1 MRAGVILK
9 EIGYFPAILSRA
21 DGNEHNMKW
30 LEICVYTTDAGLDA
44 VTFAFSNA
52 GLDQVSIEESHERAM
67 AFLNERVVYWDYAD
81 ADKVGV
87 DEPCVKAYVA
97 DVPESQAVV
106 EDVKHGIAQLRETD
120 LGYDAGSLSVVINR
134 MDDAD
139 WENNWKAYYKPL
151 KIGKR
156 LYVLPCWIEEP
167 APDNRV
173 TLKLDPGVAFGTGE
187 HHTTRMCLEL
197 LETVVKPG
205 DDMLDLGCGSGI
217 LSVASLLL
225 GAKHAVAVDID
236 PVAEHVALENA
247 AMNGVNPAQYD
258 VLIGDVL
265 SDEKLQATIQ
275 CGYGVV
281 AANIVAG
288 VIIALAPFAKT
299 CCKKDAPFIVS
310 GIIDE
315 REDEVKQA
323 LIRAG
328 FAIEEILRSEGWVA
342 MLLRA

>member
-1 MRAGVILK
+1 MITASNS
-9 EIGYFPAILSRA
+9 FPAPSQ
-21 DGNEHNMKW
+21 
-30 LEICVYTTDAGLDA
+30 
-44 VTFAFSNA
+44 S
-52 GLDQVSIEESHERAM
+52 ES
-67 AFLNERVVYWDYAD
+67 
-81 ADKVGV
+81 
-87 DEPCVKAYVA
+87 
-97 DVPESQAVV
+97 
-106 EDVKHGIAQLRETD
+106 
-120 LGYDAGSLSVVINR
+120 
-134 MDDAD
+134 
-139 WENNWKAYYKPL
+139 
-151 KIGKR
+151 
-156 LYVLPCWIEEP
+156 

-217 LSVASLLL
+217 LSVASVLL

-247 AMNGVNPAQYD
+247 AMNGVETAQYD
-258 VLIGDVL
+258 VLIGDLL
-265 SDEKLQATIQ
+265 SDEALQNRIRK
-275 CGYGVV
+275 GYDVV

-288 VIIALAPFAKT
+288 VIIAIAPFAKT
-299 CCKKDAPFIVS
+299 CCKPGAPFIVS

-328 FAIEEILRSEGWVA
+328 FTIEEILRSEGWVA

>member
-1 MRAGVILK
+1 MASEIFRVFPTRTDRK
-9 EIGYFPAILSRA
+9 E
-21 DGNEHNMKW
+21 HTMKW
-30 LEICVYTTDAGLDA
+30 LEICVYTTDAGMDA
-44 VTFAFSNA
+44 VIFAFSNA

-81 ADKVGV
+81 AEKVGV

-97 DVPESQAVV
+97 DVPESVAVL
-106 EDVKHGIAQLRETD
+106 ENVKRGIAQLRATD
-120 LGYDAGSLSVVINR
+120 LGYDAGTLQIVVNR

-139 WENNWKAYYKPL
+139 WENNWKAYYKPIE
-151 KIGKR
+151 IGKR
-156 LYVLPCWIEEP
+156 LYVLPCWIEET

-217 LSVASLLL
+217 LSVASVLL

-247 AMNGVNPAQYD
+247 AMNGVSPAQYD
-258 VLIGDVL
+258 VRIGDLL
-265 SDEKLQATIQ
+265 SDEALQNRIRK
-275 CGYGVV
+275 GYDVV

-288 VIIALAPFAKT
+288 VIIAIAPFAKT
-299 CCKKDAPFIVS
+299 CCKPGAPFIVS

-323 LIRAG
+323 LVRAG
-328 FAIEEILRSEGWVA
+328 FTVEDILRSEGWVA

>member
-1 MRAGVILK
+1 
-9 EIGYFPAILSRA
+9 
-21 DGNEHNMKW
+21 MKW

-97 DVPESQAVV
+97 DVPENAAVV
-106 EDVKHGIAQLRETD
+106 EDVKRQIAQLRETE
-120 LGYDAGSLSVVINR
+120 LGYDAGSLCVVVNR

-151 KIGKR
+151 KIGNR
-156 LYVLPCWIEEP
+156 LYVLPCWIEES
-167 APDNRV
+167 APDARV

-217 LSVASLLL
+217 LSVASVLL
-225 GAKHAVAVDID
+225 GAAYAVAVDID

-247 AMNGVNPAQYD
+247 AMNGVVPAQYD
-258 VLIGDVL
+258 VLIGDL
-265 SDEKLQATIQ
+265 LTNEALQNRIRR
-275 CGYGVV
+275 GYDVV

-299 CCKKDAPFIVS
+299 CCKKGAPFIVS

-315 REDEVKQA
+315 REDEVTQA
-323 LIRAG
+323 LLREG
-328 FAIEEILRSEGWVA
+328 FAVEQVLRSEGWVA

>member
-1 MRAGVILK
+1 
-9 EIGYFPAILSRA
+9 
-21 DGNEHNMKW
+21 MKW

-67 AFLNERVVYWDYAD
+67 AFLNERAVYWDFAD

-97 DVPESQAVV
+97 DVPESEPVV
-106 EDVKHGIAQLRETD
+106 AEVKRGIAALRETD
-120 LGYDAGSLSVVINR
+120 LGYDAGSLSVVVNR

-151 KIGKR
+151 NIGQR
-156 LYVLPCWIEEP
+156 LYVLPCWIEDP
-167 APDNRV
+167 APQGRV

-197 LETVVKPG
+197 LETVVKAG

-217 LSVASLLL
+217 LSVASVLL

-236 PVAEHVALENA
+236 PVAEHVAIENA
-247 AMNGVNPAQYD
+247 EMNGVNSDRYD
-258 VLIGDVL
+258 VLIGDL
-265 SDEKLQATIQ
+265 LEDEALRSRIRRD
-275 CGYGVV
+275 YDVV

-288 VIIALAPFAKT
+288 VIIAIAPFAKT
-299 CCKKDAPFIVS
+299 CCKPGAPFIVS

-315 REDEVKQA
+315 REDEVKAA
-323 LIRAG
+323 LVKDG
-328 FAIEEILRSEGWVA
+328 FTIEKILRSEGWVA

>member
-1 MRAGVILK
+1 
-9 EIGYFPAILSRA
+9 
-21 DGNEHNMKW
+21 MKW

-67 AFLNERVVYWDYAD
+67 AFLNERAVYWDFAD
-81 ADKVGV
+81 AETVGV

-97 DVPESQAVV
+97 DVPESEPVV
-106 EDVKHGIAQLRETD
+106 AEVKRAIAALRETD
-120 LGYDAGSLSVVINR
+120 LGFDAGSLCVVVNR

-151 KIGKR
+151 TIGKR

-167 APDNRV
+167 VPDGRV
-173 TLKLDPGVAFGTGE
+173 TLRLDPGVAFGTGE

-217 LSVASLLL
+217 LSVASVLL

-236 PVAEHVALENA
+236 PVAEHVAIENA
-247 AMNGVNPAQYD
+247 EMNGVGKDRCD
-258 VLIGDVL
+258 VLIGDL
-265 SDEKLQATIQ
+265 LEDEHLREKIRR
-275 CGYGVV
+275 GYDVV

-299 CCKKDAPFIVS
+299 CCKAGAPFIVS

-315 REDEVKQA
+315 REDEVKA
-323 LIRAG
+323 AVVNAG
-328 FAIEEILRSEGWVA
+328 FTVETILRSDGWVA

>member
-1 MRAGVILK
+1 
-9 EIGYFPAILSRA
+9 
-21 DGNEHNMKW
+21 MKW
-30 LEICVYTTDAGLDA
+30 LELSVYTTDAGLDA
-44 VTFAFSNA
+44 VTFAFSKA
-52 GLDQVSIEESHERAM
+52 GIDQVSIEESHERAM
-67 AFLNERVVYWDYAD
+67 AFLNERAVYWDFAD

-97 DVPESQAVV
+97 DVPESEPVV
-106 EDVKHGIAQLRETD
+106 ADVKREIAHLRETN
-120 LGYDAGSLSVVINR
+120 LGFDAGSLSVVVSR

-151 KIGKR
+151 SIGKR
-156 LYVLPCWIEEP
+156 LYVLPCWIEEI
-167 APDNRV
+167 APEGRV

-197 LETVVKPG
+197 LETVVQPG

-217 LSVASLLL
+217 LSVASVLL

-247 AMNGVNPAQYD
+247 AMNGVNQTKYD
-258 VLIGDVL
+258 VLIGDL
-265 SDEKLQATIQ
+265 MSDDALCARIRRE
-275 CGYGVV
+275 YDVV

-288 VIIALAPFAKT
+288 VIIAIAPFART
-299 CCKKDAPFIVS
+299 CCKPGAPFIVS

-315 REDEVKQA
+315 REDEVKA
-323 LIRAG
+323 AVIEAG
-328 FAIEEILRSEGWVA
+328 FSVETILRSEGWVA
-342 MLLRA
+342 MLLRARG

>member
-1 MRAGVILK
+1 
-9 EIGYFPAILSRA
+9 
-21 DGNEHNMKW
+21 
-30 LEICVYTTDAGLDA
+30 
-44 VTFAFSNA
+44 
-52 GLDQVSIEESHERAM
+52 
-67 AFLNERVVYWDYAD
+67 
-81 ADKVGV
+81 
-87 DEPCVKAYVA
+87 VKAYVA
-97 DVPESQAVV
+97 DVPESEPVV
-106 EDVKHGIAQLRETD
+106 AEVKRAIAALREAD
-120 LGYDAGSLSVVINR
+120 LGFDAGSLSVVVNR

-151 KIGKR
+151 SIGKR

-167 APDNRV
+167 EPEGRV

-197 LETVVKPG
+197 LETVVKAG

-217 LSVASLLL
+217 LSVASVLL

-247 AMNGVNPAQYD
+247 DMNGVGTDRYD

-265 SDEKLQATIQ
+265 EDEPLREEIRR
-275 CGYGVV
+275 GYDVV

-288 VIIALAPFAKT
+288 VIIALAPFAKI
-299 CCKKDAPFIVS
+299 CCKAGAPFIVS

-315 REDEVKQA
+315 REDEVKA
-323 LIRAG
+323 AVIKVG
-328 FAIEEILRSEGWVA
+328 FTVETILRSEGWVA

>member
-1 MRAGVILK
+1 
-9 EIGYFPAILSRA
+9 
-21 DGNEHNMKW
+21 MKW

-67 AFLNERVVYWDYAD
+67 AFLNERVVFWDYAD

-97 DVPESQAVV
+97 DVPENLPVV
-106 EDVKHGIAQLRETD
+106 EDVKRGIAQLRESD

-156 LYVLPCWIEEP
+156 LYVLPCWIEEA
-167 APDNRV
+167 APENRV

-197 LETVVKPG
+197 LENG
-205 DDMLDLGCGSGI
+205 SQAGRRYARSRLRQRHSLGGKR
-217 LSVASLLL
+217 SV
-225 GAKHAVAVDID
+225 GC
-236 PVAEHVALENA
+236 
-247 AMNGVNPAQYD
+247 
-258 VLIGDVL
+258 
-265 SDEKLQATIQ
+265 QARRRG
-275 CGYGVV
+275 GYRPRG
-281 AANIVAG
+281 G
-288 VIIALAPFAKT
+288 T
-299 CCKKDAPFIVS
+299 CRLRKRR
-310 GIIDE
+310 DE
-315 REDEVKQA
+315 RRRQRKIRRADRRFA
-323 LIRAG
+323 LGRELANRIRAG
-328 FAIEEILRSEGWVA
+328 WLRRGRCEHRRGRNHRHRAICQDVLQTGRSVYRLRHHRRARGRGQAGADPRGLHGRDFAQRRGWVA

>member
-1 MRAGVILK
+1 MDRNHVV
-9 EIGYFPAILSRA
+9 
-21 DGNEHNMKW
+21 MKW

-67 AFLNERVVYWDYAD
+67 AFLNERAVYWDFAD

-97 DVPESQAVV
+97 DVPESEPVV
-106 EDVKHGIAQLRETD
+106 ADVKRAIAQLRETD
-120 LGYDAGSLSVVINR
+120 LGFDAGSLSVVVNR

-151 KIGKR
+151 KIGQR
-156 LYVLPCWIEEP
+156 LFVLPCWMTDEASE
-167 APDNRV
+167 NRV

-205 DDMLDLGCGSGI
+205 DDILDLGCGSGI
-217 LSVASLLL
+217 LSVASVLL

-247 AMNGVNPAQYD
+247 AMNGVDETKYD
-258 VLIGDVL
+258 VLIGDL
-265 SDEKLQATIQ
+265 LEDDNLRAKIQ
-275 CGYGVV
+275 RGYDVV
-281 AANIVAG
+281 VANIVAG
-288 VIIALAPFAKT
+288 VIIAITPFARS
-299 CCKKDAPFIVS
+299 CCKTGAPYIVS

-315 REDEVKQA
+315 REDEVKDA
-323 LIRAG
+323 VVKAG
-328 FAIEEILRSEGWVA
+328 FAVEQILRSEGWVA

>member
-1 MRAGVILK
+1 
-9 EIGYFPAILSRA
+9 
-21 DGNEHNMKW
+21 MKW

-44 VTFAFSNA
+44 VTLAFSNA
-52 GLDQVSIEESHERAM
+52 GLDQVSIEESHARAM
-67 AFLNERVVYWDYAD
+67 AFLNERAVYWDYAD

-97 DVPESQAVV
+97 DVPESAAVV
-106 EDVKHGIAQLRETD
+106 EDVKRGIAHLREANP
-120 LGYDAGSLSVVINR
+120 GFDAGTLSVVVSR

-151 KIGKR
+151 SIGRR
-156 LYVLPCWIEEP
+156 LYVLPRWIEER
-167 APDNRV
+167 APEARV
-173 TLKLDPGVAFGTGE
+173 TLRLDPGVAFGTGE

-197 LETVVKPG
+197 LEGVIGPG

-217 LSVASLLL
+217 LSVASILL
-225 GAKHAVAVDID
+225 GARHAVAVDID

-247 AMNGVNPAQYD
+247 EINGVTPAQYA
-258 VLIGDVL
+258 VLIGDVIADDAL
-265 SDEKLQATIQ
+265 RARIRR
-275 CGYGVV
+275 GYDVV

-288 VIIALAPFAKT
+288 VIIAIAPFAKD
-299 CCKKDAPFIVS
+299 CCKQGTPLIVS

-323 LIRAG
+323 LISVG
-328 FAIEEILRSEGWVA
+328 FAVEKVLRSEGWVA

>member
-1 MRAGVILK
+1 
-9 EIGYFPAILSRA
+9 
-21 DGNEHNMKW
+21 MKW
-30 LEICVYTTDAGLDA
+30 LELCVYTTDAGLDA
-44 VTFAFSNA
+44 VTFAFSKA
-52 GLDQVSIEESHERAM
+52 GIDQVSIEESHERAM
-67 AFLNERVVYWDYAD
+67 AFLNERAVYWDFAD

-97 DVPESQAVV
+97 DVPESAPVV
-106 EDVKHGIAQLRETD
+106 AEVKREIAHLRETD
-120 LGYDAGSLSVVINR
+120 LGFDAGSLLVVVNR

-151 KIGKR
+151 NIGAR

-167 APDNRV
+167 APEGRV

-217 LSVASLLL
+217 LSVASVLL

-236 PVAEHVALENA
+236 PVAEHVARENA
-247 AMNGVNPAQYD
+247 AMNGVDGSNYD
-258 VLIGDVL
+258 VLIGDL
-265 SDEKLQATIQ
+265 MSDEALCARIRR
-275 CGYGVV
+275 GYDVV

-288 VIIALAPFAKT
+288 VIIAIAPFART
-299 CCKKDAPFIVS
+299 CCKTGTPFIVS

-315 REDEVKQA
+315 REVEVTA
-323 LIRAG
+323 AVTAAG
-328 FAIEEILRSEGWVA
+328 FSVETVLRSEGWVA
-342 MLLRA
+342 MLLRAQG

>member
-1 MRAGVILK
+1 
-9 EIGYFPAILSRA
+9 
-21 DGNEHNMKW
+21 MKW
-30 LEICVYTTDAGLDA
+30 LEICVTTTDAGLDA
-44 VTFAFSNA
+44 VTAAFSGA

-67 AFLNERVVYWDYAD
+67 AFLNERAVYWDFAD

-97 DVPESQAVV
+97 DVPESAPVV
-106 EDVKHGIAQLRETD
+106 AEVKRAIAALRETD
-120 LGYDAGSLSVVINR
+120 LGFDAGSLGVSVSR

-151 KIGKR
+151 KIGQR
-156 LYVLPCWIEEP
+156 LYVLPCWLGEP
-167 APDNRV
+167 APEGRV

-197 LETVVKPG
+197 LETAVRPG

-217 LSVASLLL
+217 LSVASVLL
-225 GAKHAVAVDID
+225 GARHAVAVDID

-247 AMNGVNPAQYD
+247 EMNGVKNDRYD
-258 VLIGDVL
+258 VLIGDL
-265 SDEKLQATIQ
+265 LEDDALRTRIRR
-275 CGYGVV
+275 GYDVV

-288 VIIALAPFAKT
+288 VIIALSPFAKT
-299 CCKKDAPFIVS
+299 CCKPGAPFIVS

-315 REDEVKQA
+315 REEEVKAA
-323 LIRAG
+323 LVKDG
-328 FAIEEILRSEGWVA
+328 FTVEKILRSDGWVA

>member
-1 MRAGVILK
+1 MASEIFRVFPTRAN
-9 EIGYFPAILSRA
+9 R
-21 DGNEHNMKW
+21 NEYTMKW

-44 VTFAFSNA
+44 VIFAFSNA

-81 ADKVGV
+81 AEKVGV

-97 DVPESQAVV
+97 DVPESAAVL
-106 EDVKHGIAQLRETD
+106 EDVKRGIALLREAD
-120 LGYDAGSLSVVINR
+120 LGYDAGTLQIVVNR

-139 WENNWKAYYKPL
+139 WENNWKAYYKPI

-156 LYVLPCWIEEP
+156 LYVLPCWIEET

-187 HHTTRMCLEL
+187 HHTTRMCLEM

-217 LSVASLLL
+217 LSVASVLL

-247 AMNGVNPAQYD
+247 AMNGVSPAQYD
-258 VLIGDVL
+258 VRIGDLL
-265 SDEKLQATIQ
+265 SDEALQNRIRK
-275 CGYGVV
+275 GYDVV

-288 VIIALAPFAKT
+288 VIIAIAPFAKT
-299 CCKKDAPFIVS
+299 CCKPGAPFIVS

-323 LIRAG
+323 LVRAG
-328 FAIEEILRSEGWVA
+328 FTVEDILRSEGWVA

>member
-1 MRAGVILK
+1 MPRTDRNIV
-9 EIGYFPAILSRA
+9 
-21 DGNEHNMKW
+21 DMKW

-67 AFLNERVVYWDYAD
+67 AFLNERAVYWDFAD

-97 DVPESQAVV
+97 DVPESEPVV
-106 EDVKHGIAQLRETD
+106 AEVKRAIAQLRETD
-120 LGYDAGSLSVVINR
+120 LGFDAGSLSVVVNR

-156 LYVLPCWIEEP
+156 LFVLPCWMTDETPEG
-167 APDNRV
+167 RV

-217 LSVASLLL
+217 LSVASVLL
-225 GAKHAVAVDID
+225 GATHAVAVDID

-247 AMNGVNPAQYD
+247 AMNGVDATKYD
-258 VLIGDVL
+258 VLIGDL
-265 SDEKLQATIQ
+265 LEDDKLRAKIQ
-275 CGYGVV
+275 HGYDVV
-281 AANIVAG
+281 VANIVAG
-288 VIIALAPFAKT
+288 VIIAISPFAKA
-299 CCKKDAPFIVS
+299 CCKAGAPYIVS

-315 REDEVKQA
+315 REDEVKA
-323 LIRAG
+323 AVVKAG
-328 FAIEEILRSEGWVA
+328 FTIETILRSEGWVA

>member
-1 MRAGVILK
+1 
-9 EIGYFPAILSRA
+9 
-21 DGNEHNMKW
+21 MKW
-30 LEICVYTTDAGLDA
+30 LELSVYTTDAGLDA
-44 VTFAFSNA
+44 VTFAFSKA
-52 GLDQVSIEESHERAM
+52 GIDQVSIEESHERAM
-67 AFLNERVVYWDYAD
+67 AFLNERAVYWDFAD

-97 DVPESQAVV
+97 DVPESEPVV
-106 EDVKHGIAQLRETD
+106 ADVKREIAHLRETN
-120 LGYDAGSLSVVINR
+120 LGFDAGSLSVVVSR

-151 KIGKR
+151 SIGKR
-156 LYVLPCWIEEP
+156 LYVLPCWIEEI
-167 APDNRV
+167 APEGRV

-197 LETVVKPG
+197 LETVVQPG

-217 LSVASLLL
+217 LSVASVLL

-247 AMNGVNPAQYD
+247 AMNGVTPAQYD

-265 SDEKLQATIQ
+265 SDEKLQTTIQ
-275 CGYGVV
+275 RGYDVV

-299 CCKKDAPFIVS
+299 CCKPGAPFIVS

-328 FAIEEILRSEGWVA
+328 FTIEEILRSEGWVA

>member
-1 MRAGVILK
+1 MDRNHVV
-9 EIGYFPAILSRA
+9 
-21 DGNEHNMKW
+21 MKW

-67 AFLNERVVYWDYAD
+67 AFLNERAVYWDFAD

-97 DVPESQAVV
+97 DVPESESVV
-106 EDVKHGIAQLRETD
+106 ADVKRAIAQLRETD
-120 LGYDAGSLSVVINR
+120 LGFDAGSLSVVVNR

-151 KIGKR
+151 KIGQR
-156 LYVLPCWIEEP
+156 LFVLPCWMADE
-167 APDNRV
+167 APENRV

-205 DDMLDLGCGSGI
+205 DDILDLGCGSGI
-217 LSVASLLL
+217 LSVASVLL

-247 AMNGVNPAQYD
+247 AMNGVNETKYD
-258 VLIGDVL
+258 VLIGDL
-265 SDEKLQATIQ
+265 LEDDNLRAKIQ
-275 CGYGVV
+275 RGYDVV
-281 AANIVAG
+281 VANIVAG
-288 VIIALAPFAKT
+288 VIIAITPFAKS
-299 CCKKDAPFIVS
+299 CCKTGAPYIVS

-315 REDEVKQA
+315 REDEVKA
-323 LIRAG
+323 AVIKAG
-328 FAIEEILRSEGWVA
+328 FSVETILRSEGWVA

>member
-1 MRAGVILK
+1 
-9 EIGYFPAILSRA
+9 
-21 DGNEHNMKW
+21 MKW

-67 AFLNERVVYWDYAD
+67 AFLNERVVYWDFAD

-97 DVPESQAVV
+97 DVPESASVV
-106 EDVKHGIAQLRETD
+106 ADVKRAITQLRETD
-120 LGYDAGSLSVVINR
+120 LGFDAGSLSVVVNR

-151 KIGKR
+151 KIGQR
-156 LYVLPCWIEEP
+156 LFVLPSWMTDE
-167 APDNRV
+167 APENRV

-187 HHTTRMCLEL
+187 HHTTRMCMEL
-197 LETVVKPG
+197 LETVVKSG
-205 DDMLDLGCGSGI
+205 DDILDLGCGSGI
-217 LSVASLLL
+217 LSVASILL

-247 AMNGVNPAQYD
+247 AMNGVDETKYD
-258 VLIGDVL
+258 VLIGDL
-265 SDEKLQATIQ
+265 LEDDKLRAKIQ
-275 CGYGVV
+275 RGYDVV
-281 AANIVAG
+281 VANIVAS
-288 VIIALAPFAKT
+288 VIIAITPFAKS
-299 CCKKDAPFIVS
+299 CCKAGAPYIVS

-315 REDEVKQA
+315 REDEVKA
-323 LIRAG
+323 AVIKAG
-328 FAIEEILRSEGWVA
+328 FSVETILRSESWVA

>member
-1 MRAGVILK
+1 MVSEIFRVFPTRTDRK
-9 EIGYFPAILSRA
+9 E
-21 DGNEHNMKW
+21 HTMKW
-30 LEICVYTTDAGLDA
+30 LEICVYTTDAGMDA
-44 VTFAFSNA
+44 VIFAFSNA

-81 ADKVGV
+81 AEKVGV

-97 DVPESQAVV
+97 DVPESVAVL
-106 EDVKHGIAQLRETD
+106 EDVKRGIAQLRATD
-120 LGYDAGSLSVVINR
+120 LGYDAGTLQIVVNR

-139 WENNWKAYYKPL
+139 WENNWKAYYKPIE
-151 KIGKR
+151 IGKR
-156 LYVLPCWIEEP
+156 FYVLPCWIEET

-217 LSVASLLL
+217 LSVASVLL

-247 AMNGVNPAQYD
+247 AMNGVSPAQYD
-258 VLIGDVL
+258 VRIGDLL
-265 SDEKLQATIQ
+265 SDEALQNRIRK
-275 CGYGVV
+275 GYDVV

-288 VIIALAPFAKT
+288 VIIAIAPFAKT
-299 CCKKDAPFIVS
+299 CCKPGAPFIVS

-323 LIRAG
+323 LVRAG
-328 FAIEEILRSEGWVA
+328 FTVEDILRSEGWVA

>member
-1 MRAGVILK
+1 
-9 EIGYFPAILSRA
+9 
-21 DGNEHNMKW
+21 MKW

-52 GLDQVSIEESHERAM
+52 GLNMVSIEESHDRAM
-67 AFLNERVVYWDYAD
+67 AFLNERAVYWDFAD

-97 DVPESQAVV
+97 DVPESEPVVAAV
-106 EDVKHGIAQLRETD
+106 KRAIAALRETD
-120 LGYDAGSLSVVINR
+120 LGFDAGSLSVVVSR

-139 WENNWKAYYKPL
+139 WENNWKAYYQPL
-151 KIGKR
+151 NIGQR
-156 LYVLPCWIEEP
+156 LYVLPCWIGEP
-167 APDNRV
+167 APEGRV

-217 LSVASLLL
+217 LSIAAVLL

-247 AMNGVNPAQYD
+247 AMNGIADDRYEVI
-258 VLIGDVL
+258 IGDLLEDESLRARIL
-265 SDEKLQATIQ
+265 S
-275 CGYGVV
+275 GYDVV

-288 VIIALAPFAKT
+288 VIIALTPFARACCKAGAPFL
-299 CCKKDAPFIVS
+299 VS

-315 REDEVKQA
+315 REDEVKA
-323 LIRAG
+323 AVIKEG
-328 FAIEEILRSEGWVA
+328 FTVETILRSEGWVA

>member
-1 MRAGVILK
+1 
-9 EIGYFPAILSRA
+9 
-21 DGNEHNMKW
+21 MKW

-44 VTFAFSNA
+44 VLFAYSSA

-67 AFLNERVVYWDYAD
+67 AFLNERAVYWDFAD
-81 ADKVGV
+81 YDKVGV

-97 DVPESQAVV
+97 DVPESQPVV
-106 EDVKHGIAQLRETD
+106 AEVKANIARLRETD
-120 LGYDAGSLSVVINR
+120 LGYDAGSLAVVVR
-134 MDDAD
+134 QMDDAD

-156 LYVLPCWIEEP
+156 LYVLPCWLSEP
-167 APDNRV
+167 APEGRV

-197 LETVVKPG
+197 LEQVVKPG
-205 DDMLDLGCGSGI
+205 DEMIDLGCGSGI
-217 LSVASLLL
+217 LSIASILL
-225 GAKHAVAVDID
+225 GAKNAVAVDID
-236 PVAEHVALENA
+236 PVAEHVAIENA
-247 AMNGVNPAQYD
+247 AMNGVDKSKYD
-258 VLIGDVL
+258 VRIGDL
-265 SDEKLQATIQ
+265 LTDDALCASILKPYD
-275 CGYGVV
+275 VV

-299 CCKKDAPFIVS
+299 CCKQGAPFIVS

-315 REDEVKQA
+315 REDEVKTA
-323 LIRAG
+323 LLKEG
-328 FAIEEILRSEGWVA
+328 FSVEQILRSEGWVA